1 MSAQNFDTDITDMH
15 PAIACL
21 HCKIEFYGCIIA
33 LRAGCVGHAK
43 FTNFNKRS
51 CLHNYSLPTLFINAQ
66 QIPIDDFQLINFACF
81 NFVTF
86 NCRSIGNEK

>member
-1 MSAQNFDTDITDMH
+1 MSARNFDTDITDMH

-43 FTNFNKRS
+43 FTKFNKRS
-51 CLHNYSLPTLFINAQ
+51 CLHNYSL
-66 QIPIDDFQLINFACF
+66 PIDDFQLINFACF

-86 NCRSIGNEK
+86 MQLSQYRE